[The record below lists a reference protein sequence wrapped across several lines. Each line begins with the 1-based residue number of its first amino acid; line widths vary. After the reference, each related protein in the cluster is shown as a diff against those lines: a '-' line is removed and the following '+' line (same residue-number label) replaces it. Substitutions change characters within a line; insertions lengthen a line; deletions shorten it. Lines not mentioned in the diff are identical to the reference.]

1 MSILRRPMFYA
12 AGVAVL
18 ATAVLFAAFSTATA
32 GKARYYT
39 GYFSGVA
46 AGGYDPVSYFTAGMP
61 VKGKKDIT
69 AKWDGVTWRF
79 SSPENRE
86 VFLEMPKKYAPQF
99 GGYCAYA
106 VAIGTTAKGD
116 PRNWKIVD
124 GKLYLNYDRSIQR
137 KWERQQ
143 SSYIRKGHK
152 NWPRVLK

>member
-1 MSILRRPMFYA
+1 
-12 AGVAVL
+12 
-18 ATAVLFAAFSTATA
+18 
-32 GKARYYT
+32 
-39 GYFSGVA
+39 
-46 AGGYDPVSYFTAGMP
+46 
-61 VKGKKDIT
+61 
-69 AKWDGVTWRF
+69 
-79 SSPENRE
+79 
-86 VFLEMPKKYAPQF
+86 

-143 SSYIRKGHK
+143 SSYIKKGHK